1 VDRGDSSVLGL
12 LLNDDEIA
20 ALCAPLKQ
28 PAAQVRFLRA
38 SGLSV
43 TVKPNGRPAVVRSH
57 AEAVL
62 SGRLSALPM
71 ERLEASAVAA
81 APHPNIEGFL
91 QVIRGG
97 KKNGPQKKV
106 QPA

>member
-1 VDRGDSSVLGL
+1 MMAVDLFLRQAEI
-12 LLNDDEIA
+12 DD
-20 ALCAPLKQ
+20 LCHPLTQ

-38 SGLSV
+38 SGLNV

-62 SGRLSALPM
+62 SGRTL
-71 ERLEASAVAA
+71 A
-81 APHPNIEGFL
+81 APAESSEQVEKPEAPATPRPNVEGFMK
-91 QVIRGG
+91 VIQGG

>member
-1 VDRGDSSVLGL
+1 MSELFL
-12 LLNDDEIA
+12 TDDEVA

-38 SGLSV
+38 SGLTV

-62 SGRLSALPM
+62 SGPLVAPTTPV
-71 ERLEASAVAA
+71 ERPVVPA
-81 APHPNIEGFL
+81 APPRPNIEGFL
-91 QVIRGG
+91 QVVRGG
-97 KKNGPQKKV
+97 KKNGPEKKV

>member
-1 VDRGDSSVLGL
+1 MDRGDSEVSGL
-12 LLNDDEIA
+12 FLTEGEIA

-38 SGLSV
+38 SGLTV

-62 SGRLSALPM
+62 SGRLAATVEPTQGLG
-71 ERLEASAVAA
+71 AGA
-81 APHPNIEGFL
+81 APRPNIDGFL
-91 QVIRGG
+91 QAIRGG

>member
-1 VDRGDSSVLGL
+1 MSDLFL
-12 LLNDDEIA
+12 TDDEIA

-38 SGLSV
+38 SGLTV

-57 AEAVL
+57 VEAVL
-62 SGRLSALPM
+62 SGRPLATPVASD
-71 ERLEASAVAA
+71 ERPAFAAV
-81 APHPNIEGFL
+81 PRPNIEGFL
-91 QVIRGG
+91 QVIGGG